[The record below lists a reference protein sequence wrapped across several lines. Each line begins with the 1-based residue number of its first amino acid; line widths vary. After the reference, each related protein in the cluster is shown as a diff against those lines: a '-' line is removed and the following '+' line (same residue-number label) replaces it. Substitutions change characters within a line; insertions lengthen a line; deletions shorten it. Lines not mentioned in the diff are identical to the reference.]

1 MICILEYPVGW
12 PVLFM
17 QLAQDFMIG
26 WEQWAFLPDGQRS
39 AAHKHNTTSHSS
51 ALGFLPRRPGLNHSD
66 QATTFLYSSCS
77 SPMHDGAGPVAGR
90 GRPVL
95 LLPMPREPMP
105 LAGFPADM
113 IQRHRHRHR
122 HQATQRAMHQQKQKS
137 FACLHAP
144 ATDMIQSWYSECMAT
159 CHSTQ
164 ISAVAFA
171 LNIFLFCFWEASN
184 IGGHRS
190 PKE

>member
-1 MICILEYPVGW
+1 MASVVHAAGTGFHDCLGTVS
-12 PVLFM
+12 M
-17 QLAQDFMIG
+17 
-26 WEQWAFLPDGQRS
+26 FLPDGQRS

-51 ALGFLPRRPGLNHSD
+51 TLGFLPRRPGLNHSD

-113 IQRHRHRHR
+113 IQRHRHRHS

-137 FACLHAP
+137 KIVLLACMLLLR
-144 ATDMIQSWYSECMAT
+144 I
-159 CHSTQ
+159 
-164 ISAVAFA
+164 
-171 LNIFLFCFWEASN
+171 
-184 IGGHRS
+184 
-190 PKE
+190 

>member
-1 MICILEYPVGW
+1 
-12 PVLFM
+12 M

-95 LLPMPREPMP
+95 LLPMPHAPMP

-113 IQRHRHRHR
+113 IQRHAGTGTGIKPHSETCINKARE
-122 HQATQRAMHQQKQKS
+122 
-137 FACLHAP
+137 FCLHAP

-164 ISAVAFA
+164 ISAVAYA
-171 LNIFLFCFWEASN
+171 LNNFFFCFGMQA
-184 IGGHRS
+184 I
-190 PKE
+190 